1 MPLIA
6 SMMYILMP
14 QMIDLFNNSLTQLS
28 NLSIHKPMTTS
39 NPYVNTLI
47 EMGYDKQDCEVAST
61 MFQKHTFPCVIHG
74 RQFDTEEQYFAE
86 LHDYFNGM

>member
-14 QMIDLFNNSLTQLS
+14 QMIDLFNTSLTQLS
-28 NLSIHKPMTTS
+28 NLSLYKSMTTS
-39 NPYVNTLI
+39 NPYVDTLI
-47 EMGYDKQDCEVAST
+47 EMGYDKQDVQVAST
-61 MFQKHTFPCVIHG
+61 MFQKRSFPCVIHG

-86 LHDYFNGM
+86 LHEYMNGM

>member
-47 EMGYDKQDCEVAST
+47 EMGYDKQDCQVAST
-61 MFQKHTFPCVIHG
+61 MFQKKTFPCVIHG

-86 LHDYFNGM
+86 LHEFLNGM

>member
-28 NLSIHKPMTTS
+28 NLSLYKPMTTS

-61 MFQKHTFPCVIHG
+61 MFQKRSFPCVIHG

-86 LHDYFNGM
+86 LHEYMNGM

>member
-14 QMIDLFNNSLTQLS
+14 QMIDLFNTSLTQLS
-28 NLSIHKPMTTS
+28 NLSLYKSMTTS
-39 NPYVNTLI
+39 NPYVDTLI
-47 EMGYDKQDCEVAST
+47 EMGYDKQDVQVAST
-61 MFQKHTFPCVIHG
+61 MFQKKTFPCVIHG

-86 LHDYFNGM
+86 LHEYMNGM